1 MLAIIKFYLNNEI
14 IMRESE
20 YLECKGQLLG
30 KIGTLP
36 FIRAIDK
43 KYLKSVINR
52 SKMRAYEADEII
64 TTQGS
69 FDKWVYVMLSGA
81 VAVIKDDKEIAVL
94 DMPGD
99 TFGEMALIDGKE
111 RSATILAKCD
121 TLCLAIDTTFL
132 ENVNKEEYLAFY
144 AVFYQ
149 LFAEI
154 LARRLRE
161 TNDELVKVRNE
172 LDQLK
177 NFYDA

>member
-1 MLAIIKFYLNNEI
+1 
-14 IMRESE
+14 MRESE
-20 YLECKGQLLG
+20 YLECKGQLIGKLG
-30 KIGTLP
+30 SLP

-43 KYLKSVINR
+43 KYLKDIINR
-52 SKMRAYEADEII
+52 SKMRTYEPDEII
-64 TTQGS
+64 TRQGS
-69 FDKWVYVMLSGA
+69 YDKWIYIMLSGE
-81 VAVIKDDKEIAVL
+81 VAVLKDDKEIASL
-94 DMPGD
+94 DKPGD

-111 RSATILAKCD
+111 RSATIRAKCG
-121 TLCLAIDTTFL
+121 TLCLAIDTSFL
-132 ENVNKEEYLAFY
+132 QSVNKEEYLAFY

-177 NFYDA
+177 NFYNA